1 MERMRYAIAAGKIY
15 TEDKIIE
22 NGVVIVENGSIVA
35 IREKDTTL
43 HAEVLYDCS
52 EFQVLPGLIDTHIHG
67 ANGYD
72 TMQADFTAL
81 NEISKYLA
89 TKGIT
94 AFVPTTV
101 TDELPK
107 IKRTLANI
115 KACMGKVEGAQI
127 LGSYVE
133 GPYITAEHR
142 GAHPQK
148 LIREIRLTEMEEL
161 IVASGDTVR
170 TVALA
175 PEKQNS
181 LDLIKYLHQVGI
193 HTAIGHTNATYEQV
207 QQAAEAGA
215 DIAVHTYNGMR
226 GFHHQEP
233 GTLGAVLVNDKIY
246 TELIAD
252 FTHAHTAAMEI
263 LLRCKPKDKVI
274 LISDAI
280 EATGLSDGQY
290 MLGTLQVVVKKGI
303 ARTESGSLAGSTTN
317 ILKCVQGLIEK
328 MAVDPLSAV
337 HMASL
342 NPSKLLGVDSIIGSI
357 KLGKQADFVVVDNNF
372 EIVMTVVNGKVVY
385 HR

>member
-1 MERMRYAIAAGKIY
+1 MERLRYAIAAGKIY
-15 TEDKIIE
+15 TEDEIIE

-35 IREKDTTL
+35 IKEKDANL
-43 HAEVLYDCS
+43 QAKVLYDFS

-67 ANGYD
+67 ANGCD

-81 NEISKYLA
+81 NEISNYLA

-107 IKRTLANI
+107 IKRALANVN
-115 KACMGKVEGAQI
+115 ACMGEVEGAQI

-133 GPYITAEHR
+133 GPYITPEHR
-142 GAHPQK
+142 GAHPEK

-161 IVASGDTVR
+161 IVASGNTVR

-181 LDLIKYLHQVGI
+181 LALIKYLHQVGT
-193 HTAIGHTNATYEQV
+193 HVAIGHTSATYEEV

-215 DIAVHTYNGMR
+215 NIAVHTYNGMR
-226 GFHHQEP
+226 GLHHQEP

-252 FTHAHTAAMEI
+252 FTHAHPAAMEI

-280 EATGLSDGQY
+280 EATGLPDGKY
-290 MLGTLQVVVKKGI
+290 MLGTLQIVVKKGI

-317 ILKCVQGLIEK
+317 LLQCVQGLIEK
-328 MAVDPLSAV
+328 MAVPPLSAV

-357 KLGKQADFVVVDNNF
+357 KRGKQADFVVVDNNF
-372 EIVMTVVNGKVVY
+372 EVVMTVVKGKVVY
-385 HR
+385 QR

>member
-15 TEDKIIE
+15 TEDKIVE
-22 NGVVIVENGSIVA
+22 NGVVIVENGSIAA

-43 HAEVLYDCS
+43 HAELLYDCS
-52 EFQVLPGLIDTHIHG
+52 EFQILPGLIDTHIHG

-72 TMQADFTAL
+72 AMQADFTAL

-115 KACMGKVEGAQI
+115 KACIGKVEGAQI
-127 LGSYVE
+127 LGSYIE

-161 IVASGDTVR
+161 MVASGNTVR

-175 PEKQNS
+175 PEKQKS
-181 LDLIKYLHQVGI
+181 LDLIKYLYQAGI
-193 HTAIGHTNATYEQV
+193 HTAIGHTSATYEQV

-226 GFHHQEP
+226 GLHHQEP

-252 FTHAHTAAMEI
+252 FTHVHPAAMEI

-280 EATGLSDGQY
+280 EAAGLSDGQY
-290 MLGTLQVVVKKGI
+290 ILGTLQVVVENGI

-328 MAVDPLSAV
+328 MAVSPLLAV

-342 NPSKLLGVDSIIGSI
+342 NPSKLLGVDFTIGSI

-372 EIVMTVVNGKVVY
+372 EVVMTVVNGKVVY